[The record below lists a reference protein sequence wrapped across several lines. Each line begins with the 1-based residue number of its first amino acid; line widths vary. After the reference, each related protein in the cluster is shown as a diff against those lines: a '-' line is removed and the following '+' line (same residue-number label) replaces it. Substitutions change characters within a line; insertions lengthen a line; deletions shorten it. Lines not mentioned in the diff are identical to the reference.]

1 MVEHIYDV
9 TGMTC
14 AACSARVKRT
24 MDKLDGVAHCE
35 VNLLTGKMTLGYD
48 EKQLD
53 FDGIQSA
60 IEKAGYGVREPE
72 QEDEH
77 AVAEEEEKERKDSFR
92 RLMVAVV
99 CAVPV
104 FYLNINHMIPAII
117 PAGTCDFQHVPNHKC
132 IDSACTGVYCAFGVG
147 VDSLFVAT
155 VRVFRQ
161 PEYGHTGCHWR
172 YGRDAGEYLC
182 SGYDRYGKP

>member
-1 MVEHIYDV
+1 MRHVLR
-9 TGMTC
+9 G
-14 AACSARVKRT
+14 SKRT

-77 AVAEEEEKERKDSFR
+77 AVAEEEEKETANDSFR
-92 RLMVAVV
+92 RLMVAV
-99 CAVPV
+99 CAP
-104 FYLNINHMIPAII
+104 
-117 PAGTCDFQHVPNHKC
+117 
-132 IDSACTGVYCAFGVG
+132 S
-147 VDSLFVAT
+147 
-155 VRVFRQ
+155 
-161 PEYGHTGCHWR
+161 R
-172 YGRDAGEYLC
+172 YFI
-182 SGYDRYGKP
+182 

>member
-104 FYLNINHMIPAII
+104 FYLNINHMIPAIT
-117 PAGTCDFQHVPNHKC
+117 P
-132 IDSACTGVYCAFGVG
+132 
-147 VDSLFVAT
+147 
-155 VRVFRQ
+155 
-161 PEYGHTGCHWR
+161 R
-172 YGRDAGEYLC
+172 YLRF
-182 SGYDRYGKP
+182 STRTQS

>member
-1 MVEHIYDV
+1 MQAVLRGSKGRWTNLTASHI
-9 TGMTC
+9 
-14 AACSARVKRT
+14 ARSTRQAK
-24 MDKLDGVAHCE
+24 
-35 VNLLTGKMTLGYD
+35 TLGYD

-92 RLMVAVV
+92 RLMVAEV

-104 FYLNINHMIPAII
+104 FYLNINHMIPAITPPV
-117 PAGTCDFQHVPNHKC
+117 PAIFNTYPIINALIQLVLAC
-132 IDSACTGVYCAFGVG
+132 IVLWCGRGFFIRGYR
-147 VDSLFVAT
+147 SLFSGSPNMDTLVAIALRPRCW
-155 VRVFRQ
+155 RVFMQR
-161 PEYGHTGCHWR
+161 
-172 YGRDAGEYLC
+172 L
-182 SGYDRYGKP
+182 